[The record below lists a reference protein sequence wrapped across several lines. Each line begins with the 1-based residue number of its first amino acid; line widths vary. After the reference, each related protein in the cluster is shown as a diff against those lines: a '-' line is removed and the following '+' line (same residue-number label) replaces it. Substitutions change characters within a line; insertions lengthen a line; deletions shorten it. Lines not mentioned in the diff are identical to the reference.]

1 MMGSTEKIYMNK
13 NKNKN
18 KKKKKKKTTTQE
30 CRKQKIW
37 KLEKE

>member
-1 MMGSTEKIYMNK
+1 MMGSTENIYM